1 MLDLQ
6 HISRW
11 AKTAQR
17 LPRNRQNGVG
27 RAYIPHNLAISEDHP
42 APAWGILP
50 GQDNSNCP
58 LCSGVTVFCNRF
70 LAKCNS
76 FVLQNILH
84 NSVPHL
90 EQKTVTFVSQSGY
103 KRLVTAMCAHNLF
116 KKDRPRGEI
125 PPERQIDTVSHK
137 LETILCNL
145 HTRYNKYP
153 HLEVPLKPLVVTVT
167 CPWLSG

>member
-1 MLDLQ
+1 MYVCLLSEDWTSVHVEYTSCLNPYQTVPRIRGTEYIILVTLYITSFGTLCWLRNAAGVLDLQ

-90 EQKTVTFVSQSGY
+90 EQKNRYICVT
-103 KRLVTAMCAHNLF
+103 KRLQT
-116 KKDRPRGEI
+116 
-125 PPERQIDTVSHK
+125 S
-137 LETILCNL
+137 CNR
-145 HTRYNKYP
+145 HVCT
-153 HLEVPLKPLVVTVT
+153 
-167 CPWLSG
+167 